1 MRRSSGG
8 CAHLF
13 ETIDEFVRWCLA
25 WSSKKVESPQAADAN
40 VAPSQGEAGDVK
52 PEADAPAEYGAG
64 ASAELKAADLAE
76 PIATVSV
83 ESGAAIPAEL
93 NVAPVEPNAADQTEP
108 APSLSVLI
116 KSWRAQSEEY
126 DRALQGF

>member
-1 MRRSSGG
+1 M
-8 CAHLF
+8 F

-25 WSSKKVESPQAADAN
+25 WSSKKVESPQAADVN
-40 VAPSQGEAGDVK
+40 VAPSQGEAGDAK

-64 ASAELKAADLAE
+64 ASA
-76 PIATVSV
+76 
-83 ESGAAIPAEL
+83 
-93 NVAPVEPNAADQTEP
+93 EPNAADQTEP